1 MAGAML
7 AGWLDAGIAPES
19 FTVIRPSGLAAAP
32 GVRVLTGPPSGEAPA
47 LVLLGVKPQKL
58 DEVAP
63 GVEPMLGQDT
73 ILLSILAGVE
83 LTSLRARFPRQRR
96 IVRAMPNTPVRL
108 RKGVTELHTDAAG
121 EPARAEVDRLVGLLG
136 ATEWFDD
143 EALFAIAGHLSGAGP
158 AFLFRYIDALAEA
171 GAALGL
177 PPEKSA
183 RIATAMVEGAASLAA
198 ASPEP
203 PSELARRVASPG
215 GTTEAGLKV
224 LDADDALRRLA
235 RATLDASRR
244 RGIEM
249 AQAARTRPD

>member
-7 AGWLDAGIAPES
+7 AGWLDAGVEPHH
-19 FTVIRPSGLAAAP
+19 FTVIRPSGRGAAP
-32 GVRVLTGPPSGEAPA
+32 GVRVLTRLPQGDDPA
-47 LVLLGVKPQKL
+47 FVLLGVKPQKL

-63 GVEPMLGQDT
+63 LLEPVLGAET
-73 ILLSILAGVE
+73 TLVSILAGVE
-83 LTSLRARFPRQRR
+83 LASLRARFPRLPR

-108 RKGVTELHTDAAG
+108 RKGVTELFTDEGGLQAQ
-121 EPARAEVDRLVGLLG
+121 AETDGWMRLLG
-136 ATEWFDD
+136 NTEWFED
-143 EALFAIAGHLSGAGP
+143 EALFAMAGHLSGAGP

-177 PPEKSA
+177 APDQSA
-183 RIATAMVEGAASLAA
+183 RIAAAMVEGAAALAA

-224 LDADDALRRLA
+224 LDSGDALRRLA
-235 RATLDASRR
+235 HATLDASRR